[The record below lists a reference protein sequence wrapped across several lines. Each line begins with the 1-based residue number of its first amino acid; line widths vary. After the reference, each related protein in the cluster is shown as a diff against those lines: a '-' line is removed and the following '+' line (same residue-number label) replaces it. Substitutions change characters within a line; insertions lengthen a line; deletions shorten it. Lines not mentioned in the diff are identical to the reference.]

1 MFTRHRIVIAASFL
15 VVAAL
20 VVARGGIQSDPVT
33 VSAQVVPACSALTTS
48 TDSGLP
54 GNPSVVSVTAQ
65 IVTEITP
72 VPGVVIPVTPHCQVD
87 LVISERSGP
96 EFGYA
101 PGEAQRVAIRV
112 GLPLNTADGGTGG
125 GPNGEGAW
133 NGRVRNTGGGS
144 LVGSI
149 AIGAVLGPVA
159 QRAVGSFTDSGH
171 QGATPLD
178 SSFGVIQATNELNRG
193 KVEDFYSESLRLQY
207 EWALRLTNAYY
218 GKPAFRNYFEGCSTG
233 GRQALVVAQKYGDDF
248 DGFLVGAP
256 FAHQTRTSSTI
267 SWRVWLNL
275 EKTGGTITTAKTNA
289 AVARMIAA
297 CDGQDGLV
305 DGMLSNPRA
314 CHASAALNVCGQP
327 GAPGAPT
334 CLTPAEAD
342 AIDMAFDG
350 PRNDLG
356 ARVWLSTGRGA
367 AASMA
372 PVAPGP
378 SNGAF
383 GIFGWAKADLTFN
396 IRVLPLTDWDDLHQ
410 LATTNVGPHL
420 DLRSPDLDLVRAR
433 GGKILMWHGLADPDM
448 PWPQNGYYYDMVID
462 HYGGLEHVTPW
473 FRFFTAP
480 GVLHCGGGIG
490 PQPQALFDVL
500 TNWAE
505 NDVVPD
511 TILSSIAPGRGMTG
525 PPRTRPMCP
534 YPQYAVWDGV
544 GDPNT
549 ASSFSCGGNMHTTE
563 SRCESLV
570 VKYQQETTVKYESV
584 GGVTA
589 VSCGLQSAP
598 VTTATLTPA
607 AVNGWYV
614 HPTVTL
620 GATDQ
625 DGDLDRIEYRLGG
638 TGAWQA
644 YGGPFTVVGDGTH
657 LLEFRGID
665 KADNVET
672 TRSLTFKIDATPP
685 SFAGLPAV
693 PCTLWPPN
701 NSLAQVASISASDAG
716 SGVAPGTLG
725 IRASSSEATMDDD
738 IVITGGNV
746 ALRAKRAGSEAGR
759 TYTIEATVD
768 DLAGNRATASSTCT
782 VPHDQSR

>member
-1 MFTRHRIVIAASFL
+1 MFTDRRIVIAGSFL
-15 VVAAL
+15 IAAAIVL
-20 VVARGGIQSDPVT
+20 ARGGLPSSGST
-33 VSAQVVPACSALTTS
+33 VSAQGASDCSALTTS
-48 TDSGLP
+48 AASELP
-54 GNPSVVSVTAQ
+54 GNPSVVSATAQ
-65 IVTEITP
+65 IVTEITLA
-72 VPGVVIPVTPHCQVD
+72 PGVVIAVTPHCQVD

-96 EFGYA
+96 ESGYA
-101 PGEAQRVAIRV
+101 PGEAQRVGIRV
-112 GLPLNTADGGTGG
+112 GLPLNSADGGTGG
-125 GPNGEGAW
+125 GPNGQGAW

-149 AIGAVLGPVA
+149 GITAVLGPVS

-171 QGATPLD
+171 QGAPLD
-178 SSFGVIQATNELNRG
+178 ASFGVIQASHELNRG

-207 EWALRLTNAYY
+207 QWALRLTNAYY
-218 GKPAFRNYFEGCSTG
+218 GRPAFRNYFEGCSTG

-275 EKTGGTITTAKTNA
+275 EMTGGTITTAKTNA

-297 CDGQDGLV
+297 CDEQDGLV

-327 GAPGAPT
+327 GAPAAGL
-334 CLTPAEAD
+334 CLTPTEAD

-356 ARVWLSTGRGA
+356 AKVWLSNGRGA

-383 GIFGWAKADLTFN
+383 GIFGWTKGDLTFN
-396 IRVLPLTDWDDLHQ
+396 IRGLPISEWDDLHQ

-420 DLRSPDLDLVRAR
+420 DLRSPDLDLVRDR

-448 PWPQNGYYYDMVID
+448 PWPQNGYYYDTVID
-462 HYGGLEHVTPW
+462 HYGGLENVTPW

-480 GVLHCGGGIG
+480 GVNHCGGGVG
-490 PQPQALFDVL
+490 PQPQGLFDVL
-500 TNWAE
+500 TNWVE
-505 NDVVPD
+505 NDVTPD
-511 TILSSIAPGRGMTG
+511 TIMSSNPPARGTTG

-534 YPQYAVWDGV
+534 YPQYAVWNGV
-544 GDPNT
+544 GDPNV
-549 ASSFSCGGNMHTTE
+549 ASSFSCGGNMHTPQ

-598 VTTATLTPA
+598 VTTATLSPA

-614 HPTVTL
+614 QPTVTL
-620 GATDQ
+620 AATD
-625 DGDLDRIEYRLGG
+625 DDADLDRIEYRLDA
-638 TGAWQA
+638 TGAWLV
-644 YGGPFTVVGDGTH
+644 YGGPFTVTGDGSH
-657 LLEFRGID
+657 LLEYRGID
-665 KADNVET
+665 KAENIET
-672 TRSLTFKIDATPP
+672 TRSLTFRIDATPP

-701 NSLAQVASISASDAG
+701 NSVAQVASISATDAG
-716 SGVAPGTLG
+716 SGVAPATLG
-725 IRASSSEATMDDD
+725 VRVSSSEATVDGD
-738 IVITGGNV
+738 VVVTGGNV
-746 ALRAKRAGSEAGR
+746 TLRAKRLGSDVGR

-768 DLAGNRATASSTCT
+768 DLAGNQATASATCT
-782 VPHDQSR
+782 VPHDQSQ

>member
-1 MFTRHRIVIAASFL
+1 
-15 VVAAL
+15 
-20 VVARGGIQSDPVT
+20 
-33 VSAQVVPACSALTTS
+33 
-48 TDSGLP
+48 
-54 GNPSVVSVTAQ
+54 
-65 IVTEITP
+65 
-72 VPGVVIPVTPHCQVD
+72 
-87 LVISERSGP
+87 
-96 EFGYA
+96 
-101 PGEAQRVAIRV
+101 
-112 GLPLNTADGGTGG
+112 LNTADGGTGG

-133 NGRVRNTGGGS
+133 NGRVRNMGGGS

-149 AIGAVLGPVA
+149 GIGAVLNLVA

-171 QGATPLD
+171 QGTTALD
-178 SSFGVIQATNELNRG
+178 SSFGVIQASNELNRG

-218 GKPAFRNYFEGCSTG
+218 GRPAFRNYFEGCSTG

-256 FAHQTRTSSTI
+256 FAHQTRTSSAI

-275 EKTGGTITTAKTNA
+275 EMTGGTVTTAKTNA
-289 AVARMIAA
+289 AVARMIAE

-327 GAPGAPT
+327 GAPAAGT
-334 CLTPAEAD
+334 CLTPAEAET
-342 AIDMAFDG
+342 IDIAFDG

-356 ARVWLSTGRGA
+356 ARVWFSPGRGA
-367 AASMA
+367 AASIA

-383 GIFGWAKADLTFN
+383 GIFGWAKGDLNFN
-396 IRVLPLTDWDDLHQ
+396 IRGLPLTDWDDLHQ
-410 LATTNVGPHL
+410 LATTSVGPHL
-420 DLRSPDLDLVRAR
+420 DLRSPDLDLVRGH

-448 PWPQNGYYYDMVID
+448 PWPQNGYYYDTVID
-462 HYGGLEHVTPW
+462 HYGGVENVTPW

-505 NDVVPD
+505 NDVAPD
-511 TILSSIAPGRGMTG
+511 TILSSNQPARGSTA

-549 ASSFSCGGNMHTTE
+549 ASSFSCGGSMHTTQ
-563 SRCESLV
+563 SRCEALV

-598 VTTATLTPA
+598 VTTATLSPA

-614 HPTVTL
+614 RPTVTL

-625 DGDLDRIEYRLGG
+625 DADLDHIEYRLDG
-638 TGAWQA
+638 TAAWLTYA
-644 YGGPFTVVGDGTH
+644 GPFTVTGDGSH
-657 LLEFRGID
+657 LLEYRGVD
-665 KADNVET
+665 KADNIET

-685 SFAGLPAV
+685 SFAGLPVA

-701 NSLAQVASISASDAG
+701 NSLAQVASITTSDAG
-716 SGVAPGTLG
+716 SGVAPATLSV
-725 IRASSSEATMDDD
+725 RASSNEATADGD

-746 ALRAKRAGSEAGR
+746 VVRAKRSGSEVGR
-759 TYTIEATVD
+759 TYTIDATVE
-768 DLAGNRATASSTCT
+768 DLAGNRATTSSTCA

>member
-1 MFTRHRIVIAASFL
+1 MFTRHRIVVAGSFL
-15 VVAAL
+15 VAAAL
-20 VVARGGIQSDPVT
+20 ALAPGGIQFEPVT
-33 VSAQVVPACSALTTS
+33 VSAQTVPDCAALTENTAA
-48 TDSGLP
+48 GLA
-54 GNPSVVSVTAQ
+54 GNPSVVSATAQ
-65 IVTEITP
+65 IVTEITLAP
-72 VPGVVIPVTPHCQVD
+72 EVVVPVTPHCQVD

-96 EFGYA
+96 DFGYA
-101 PGEAQRVAIRV
+101 AGEAQRVGIRI

-125 GPNGEGAW
+125 GPNGQGAW
-133 NGRVRNTGGGS
+133 NGRVRNTGGGN

-149 AIGAVLGPVA
+149 GPTAVLAPVS
-159 QRAVGSFTDSGH
+159 QGAVGSFTDSGH
-171 QGATPLD
+171 QGGALD
-178 SSFGVIQATNELNRG
+178 ASFGVIQATNELNRG
-193 KVEDFYSESLRLQY
+193 QVEDFYSESLRLQY

-218 GKPAFRNYFEGCSTG
+218 GRPAFRNYFEGCSTG

-275 EKTGGTITTAKTNA
+275 EMTGGTISTAKTNA
-289 AVARMIAA
+289 AVARMIAE
-297 CDGQDGLV
+297 CDGQDGLA

-314 CHASAALNVCGQP
+314 CRASAALNVCGQP
-327 GAPGAPT
+327 GAPGAGT
-334 CLTPAEAD
+334 CLTPTEAE

-350 PRNDLG
+350 PRNDVG
-356 ARVWLSTGRGA
+356 ARVWLSNGRGA

-383 GIFGWAKADLTFN
+383 GIFGWAKGDLNFN
-396 IRVLPLTDWDDLHQ
+396 IRDLPLADWDDLHQ
-410 LATTNVGPHL
+410 LATTSVGPHL
-420 DLRSPDLDLVRAR
+420 DLRSPDLDLVRGR

-448 PWPQNGYYYDMVID
+448 PWPQNGYYYDTVID
-462 HYGGLEHVTPW
+462 HYGGLENVTPW

-480 GVLHCGGGIG
+480 GVNHCGGGIG
-490 PQPQALFDVL
+490 PQPQGLFDVL

-505 NDVVPD
+505 NDVAPD
-511 TILSSIAPGRGMTG
+511 TILSSSAPGRGMTG

-549 ASSFSCGGNMHTTE
+549 ASSFSCGGNMHTTQ

-570 VKYQQETTVKYESV
+570 VKYQQETTAKYESV

-598 VTTATLTPA
+598 VTTATLSPA

-614 HPTVTL
+614 DPTVTL
-620 GATDQ
+620 DSTDQ
-625 DGDLDRIEYRLGG
+625 DRDLDRIEYRLEG
-638 TGAWQA
+638 TGAWHVYA
-644 YGGPFTVVGDGTH
+644 GPFAVSGDGAH
-657 LLEFRGID
+657 LLEYRGID
-665 KADNVET
+665 RADNIET

-685 SFAGLPAV
+685 SFAGLPVV
-693 PCTLWPPN
+693 PCIVWPPN
-701 NSLAQVASISASDAG
+701 NSLVQVASITASDAW
-716 SGVAPGTLG
+716 SGVAPATMR
-725 IRASSSEATMDDD
+725 IRASSDEATADGD
-738 IVITGGNV
+738 IVITGGKV
-746 ALRAKRAGSEAGR
+746 ALRARRSGSQDGR
-759 TYTIEATVD
+759 TYTIDATVD
-768 DLAGNRATASSTCT
+768 DVAGNRATASSTCT

>member
-1 MFTRHRIVIAASFL
+1 MITQHRIAVAGSFL
-15 VVAAL
+15 VAAAL
-20 VVARGGIQSDPVT
+20 VLAGRGIHWEPVT
-33 VSAQVVPACSALTTS
+33 VSAQTVPDCSALTAS
-48 TDSGLP
+48 TASGLVA
-54 GNPSVVSVTAQ
+54 NPTVVSATAQ
-65 IVTEITP
+65 IVTEITLA
-72 VPGVVIPVTPHCQVD
+72 PGIVIPVPPHCQVD
-87 LVISERSGP
+87 LVISERGGP

-101 PGEAQRVAIRV
+101 VGEVQRVGIRI

-125 GPNGEGAW
+125 GPNGQGAW
-133 NGRVRNTGGGS
+133 NGRVRNMGGGS

-149 AIGAVLGPVA
+149 GVTAVLGPVS
-159 QRAVGSFTDSGH
+159 QGAVGSFTDGGH
-171 QGATPLD
+171 QGAPLD
-178 SSFGVIQATNELNRG
+178 ASFGVIQATNELDRG

-207 EWALRLTNAYY
+207 QWALRLTNAYY
-218 GKPAFRNYFEGCSTG
+218 GRPAFRNYFEGCSTG

-256 FAHQTRTSSTI
+256 FAHQSRTSSAI

-275 EKTGGTITTAKTNA
+275 EMTGGSITTAKTNA

-297 CDGQDGLV
+297 CDDQDGLV

-314 CHASAALNVCGQP
+314 CHASAALNVCGEP
-327 GAPGAPT
+327 GAPGAGT
-334 CLTPAEAD
+334 CLTPTEAE

-356 ARVWLSTGRGA
+356 AHVWLSNGRGA

-378 SNGAF
+378 STGAF
-383 GIFGWAKADLTFN
+383 GIFGWAKGDLTFN
-396 IRVLPLTDWDDLHQ
+396 IRGLPLTDFDDLHQ
-410 LATTNVGPHL
+410 LATTNVGPYL
-420 DLRSPDLDLVRAR
+420 DLRSPDLERVRGR
-433 GGKILMWHGLADPDM
+433 GGKILMWQGLADPDM
-448 PWPQNGYYYDMVID
+448 PWPQNGYYYDTVID
-462 HYGGLEHVTPW
+462 HYGGVENVTPW

-480 GVLHCGGGIG
+480 GVNHCGGGVG
-490 PQPQALFDVL
+490 PQPQGLFDVL
-500 TNWAE
+500 TNWSE
-505 NDVVPD
+505 NDVAPD
-511 TILSSIAPGRGMTG
+511 TIMSSIAPARGTTG

-549 ASSFSCGGNMHTTE
+549 ASSFSCGGNMHTTQ

-570 VKYQQETTVKYESV
+570 VKYQQETTAKYESV

-598 VTTATLTPA
+598 VSTATLSPA

-614 HPTVTL
+614 HPTVML
-620 GATDQ
+620 GANDQ
-625 DGDLDRIEYRLGG
+625 DGDLDRIEYRLDGSG
-638 TGAWQA
+638 WHA
-644 YGGPFTVVGDGTH
+644 YVGPFTVTGDGTH
-657 LLEFRGID
+657 LLEYRGID

-685 SFAGLPAV
+685 SFAGLPVA

-701 NSLAQVASISASDAG
+701 SALVQVASITANDAG
-716 SGVAPGTLG
+716 SGVAPETLG
-725 IRASSSEATMDDD
+725 IRASSDEAAADGD
-738 IVITGGNV
+738 IVITGGKV
-746 ALRAKRAGSEAGR
+746 ALRAKRSGLQNGR
-759 TYTIEATVD
+759 TYTIDATVD
-768 DLAGNRATASSTCT
+768 DLAGNRATVSSTCT
-782 VPHDQSR
+782 VPHDLSQ

>member
-1 MFTRHRIVIAASFL
+1 MFTQHRTVVVASFVFVGAIVL
-15 VVAAL
+15 
-20 VVARGGIQSDPVT
+20 ARGGMQSEPVIT
-33 VSAQVVPACSALTTS
+33 SAQTVPACSTLTTS
-48 TDSGLP
+48 PSSGLT
-54 GNPSVVSVTAQ
+54 GNPSVVSATVQVVTQ
-65 IVTEITP
+65 ITLA
-72 VPGVVIPVTPHCQVD
+72 PGVVVSVTPHCQVD

-96 EFGYA
+96 TFGYA
-101 PGEAQRVAIRV
+101 VGEAQRVGIRI

-125 GPNGEGAW
+125 GPDGQGAW
-133 NGRVRNTGGGS
+133 NGRVRNQGGGN

-149 AIGAVLGPVA
+149 AATAVLGPVT

-171 QGATPLD
+171 QGGAFD
-178 SSFGVIQATNELNRG
+178 ASFGVIQATNELNRG
-193 KVEDFYSESLRLQY
+193 TVEDFYSESLRLQY

-218 GKPAFRNYFEGCSTG
+218 GRPASRNYFEGCSTG

-256 FAHQTRTSSTI
+256 FAHQSRTSSAI

-275 EKTGGTITTAKTNA
+275 EKTGGTISTTKSNA

-297 CDGQDGLV
+297 CDDQDGLV

-314 CHASAALNVCGQP
+314 CRASAALNVCGQP
-327 GAPGAPT
+327 GAPAAGT

-342 AIDMAFDG
+342 AIDLAFDG

-367 AASMA
+367 AASLA
-372 PVAPGP
+372 PAGPGP

-383 GIFGWAKADLTFN
+383 GIFGWAKGDLAFD
-396 IRVLPLTDWDDLHQ
+396 IRPLPLTEWDDLHQ
-410 LATTNVGPHL
+410 LATTTVGPHL
-420 DLRSPDLDLVRAR
+420 DLRSPDLDLVRGR

-448 PWPQNGYYYDMVID
+448 PWPQNGYYYDTVID
-462 HYGGLEHVTPW
+462 HYGGIDEVTPW

-480 GVLHCGGGIG
+480 GVGHCGGGIG
-490 PQPQALFDVL
+490 PQPQGLFDVL

-511 TILSSIAPGRGMTG
+511 TIMSSIAPGRGMTG
-525 PPRTRPMCP
+525 PTRTRPMCP
-534 YPQYAVWDGV
+534 YPQYAVWNGI
-544 GDPNT
+544 GDPNL
-549 ASSFSCGGNMHTTE
+549 AASFSCGGNMHTTQ

-570 VKYQQETTVKYESV
+570 VKYQQETTARYESV

-589 VSCGLQSAP
+589 VSCGLQAAP
-598 VTTATLTPA
+598 VTTAALSPA

-620 GATDQ
+620 GATDT
-625 DGDLDRIEYRLGG
+625 DADLERIEYRLDGA
-638 TGAWQA
+638 GAWQSYA
-644 YGGPFTVVGDGTH
+644 GPFTVAGDGTH
-657 LLEFRGID
+657 LLEYRAID
-665 KADNVET
+665 KADNLES

-685 SFAGLPAV
+685 SLTGLPVV

-701 NSLAQVASISASDAG
+701 NSLVQVASISATDAG
-716 SGVAPGTLG
+716 SGVAPTTLRIGGSSDEGT
-725 IRASSSEATMDDD
+725 ANAD
-738 IVITGGNV
+738 IVITGGQV
-746 ALRAKRAGSEAGR
+746 ALRAKRSGARDGR
-759 TYTIEATVD
+759 TYRIDATVD
-768 DLAGNRATASSTCT
+768 DLAGNRAAVSATCI
-782 VPHDQSR
+782 VPHDQRR